1 MGSQSVL
8 RRNRIM
14 FHGSGDIPTS
24 HDAHITDFPKFEQGQ
39 WSLDSAVPF
48 WDLAEISSVRCRCVM
63 ISVKLDVIMYGST
76 WKHLEA
82 VGGTVICTKTPE
94 LQMLTKS
101 TNKQGFYDDL
111 RSDNDLYA
119 WDPLKIWWENIH
131 CERSSVT
138 KRSGGELRSPPPVT
152 HDRVQ
157 AL

>member
-1 MGSQSVL
+1 MGSQSVV
-8 RRNRIM
+8 RCDRIM
-14 FHGSGDIPTS
+14 FHGSGDIPPS

-111 RSDNDLYA
+111 RSDNDIA
-119 WDPLKIWWENIH
+119 KIAYINPVVISPTYFS
-131 CERSSVT
+131 RLVVYKDNSVSIQQFT
-138 KRSGGELRSPPPVT
+138 LLVT
-152 HDRVQ
+152 DCCR
-157 AL
+157 